1 MSKAF
6 FAMIALVL
14 GGARA
19 ALGATD
25 DLPGVATDNPV
36 VVVSPWHW
44 FGDAMLRG
52 NRTED
57 IPRPVEPSFSDA
69 FARGRFGVAYDPIPE
84 LEFGAAIKLAA
95 STSSNSQDRL
105 RNVNE
110 RSNDVAMDQFYVRWL
125 VAENGSLLLGKAPFP
140 LQLSQMLWDPDLR
153 PVGASA
159 NVAFGFNEFD
169 RFELMAGYFA
179 GALPYGD
186 NSRIGAMQAAY
197 HWHEGAPVNGSI
209 ALSYLDFSDLEQLV
223 LQGLSRTNQRVAGT
237 TNLVSDF
244 HLLDLQFVGRT
255 HVADMPLEVRLD
267 VVRNLG
273 ADDQRDGARG
283 SIMLGDSR
291 QRRGWELGLA
301 DQRIQRDA
309 VMAAFN
315 SDDWWFHSWAR
326 GMMAWV
332 AYGFSPTWSTRLAAF
347 HERRDGISAHTDR
360 VLLDLYAH
368 W

>member
-1 MSKAF
+1 
-6 FAMIALVL
+6 V
-14 GGARA
+14 
-19 ALGATD
+19 
-25 DLPGVATDNPV
+25 
-36 VVVSPWHW
+36 
-44 FGDAMLRG
+44 
-52 NRTED
+52 
-57 IPRPVEPSFSDA
+57 
-69 FARGRFGVAYDPIPE
+69 
-84 LEFGAAIKLAA
+84 
-95 STSSNSQDRL
+95 
-105 RNVNE
+105 
-110 RSNDVAMDQFYVRWL
+110 
-125 VAENGSLLLGKAPFP
+125 
-140 LQLSQMLWDPDLR
+140 
-153 PVGASA
+153 
-159 NVAFGFNEFD
+159 
-169 RFELMAGYFA
+169 
-179 GALPYGD
+179 
-186 NSRIGAMQAAY
+186 QAAY